1 MKRVVVT
8 GMGVVSPLGNTCDA
22 LLASLQQGASAIR
35 HVDGPHFDRLESRL
49 AAPSDFDGETQ
60 FEAPR
65 LRMLDRVSQFA
76 LCAAHQAVTD
86 AGLTISEENRQQGGV
101 FVGTGMGGAHST
113 DEGYWTVYGE
123 RSDRVKPYSVLL
135 AMNNA
140 AAGWLSLEYGITGPS
155 LTYATACS
163 SSAVAL
169 GEAWRRIRHGELQYA
184 LAGGSEAPLTFGT
197 LKAWEAMRTLAT
209 EDKNNPSASCKPFA
223 RNRSGLILGEGAAI
237 MMLEERES
245 AMARG
250 APIYA
255 EVIGYGTSTDIAH
268 ITRPSVDGQAR
279 AMVLALE
286 SAQMAPC
293 EVGYVNAHGTGTQ
306 ANDPIETAAIKQVFG
321 DHAYR
326 LAVSSTK
333 AMHAHLLGAA
343 GALEFV
349 ITVLALHTQ
358 TLFPTLH
365 LEQADPECDLDYVPH
380 RARCGVSIEA
390 AMSNSF
396 AFGGTNAVLLAR
408 RHVA

>member
-8 GMGVVSPLGNTCDA
+8 GIGVVSPLGNSCDA
-22 LLASLQQGASAIR
+22 LLKSLVQGVSAVR
-35 HVDGPHFDRLESRL
+35 HIDGPHFERLENRL
-49 AAPSDFDGETQ
+49 AAPSDFAGETL

-65 LRMLDRVSQFA
+65 LRMLDRVTQFA
-76 LCAAHQAVTD
+76 LSAARQAVHD
-86 AGLTISEENRQQGGV
+86 SRLAFDDKSRQQGGV
-101 FVGTGMGGAHST
+101 FIGTGMGGAHST
-113 DEGYWTVYGE
+113 DDGYWTIYGE

-140 AAGWLSLEYGITGPS
+140 AAGWLALEYGISGPC

-169 GEAWRRIRHGELQYA
+169 GEAWRRIRYGELQYT

-197 LKAWEAMRTLAT
+197 LKAWEAMRTLAS
-209 EDKNNPSASCKPFA
+209 EDKDNPSASCKPFA
-223 RNRSGLILGEGAAI
+223 RNRSGLLLGEGAA
-237 MMLEERES
+237 MVVLEERER

-255 EVIGYGTSTDIAH
+255 EVVGYGTSTDIAH
-268 ITRPSVDGQAR
+268 ITRPSVEGQAR
-279 AMVLALE
+279 AMALALQAAE
-286 SAQMAPC
+286 MAPS
-293 EVGYVNAHGTGTQ
+293 EIGYVNAHGTGTA

-321 DHAYR
+321 KHAYR

-343 GALEFV
+343 GALEFL
-349 ITVLALHTQ
+349 ITVLALRSQ

-380 RARCGVSIEA
+380 RARSGVSIEA

-396 AFGGTNAVLLAR
+396 AFGGTNAVLVAK
-408 RHVA
+408 RHAA